1 MDLVFQAAA
10 VYLLF
15 ISAVSIFLTVGDKR
29 RAVKNK
35 WRVPESTLLLCA
47 ALGGSLAMYIT
58 MRCIRHKTKHKKFM
72 VGIPVI
78 LVLQAAFL
86 FWLFLTFGKAL

>member
-1 MDLVFQAAA
+1 MELVLQAAA

-15 ISAVSIFLTVGDKR
+15 ISVVSIFLTVSDKR

-35 WRVPESTLLLCA
+35 WRVPESALLLCA
-47 ALGGSLAMYIT
+47 ALGGSLAMYVT
-58 MRCIRHKTKHKKFM
+58 MRCIHHKTKHKKFM

-78 LVLQAAFL
+78 LVLQIAFL
-86 FWLFLTFGKAL
+86 FWLFLKFGKAL

>member
-1 MDLVFQAAA
+1 METVIQVLAA
-10 VYLLF
+10 YLF
-15 ISAVSIFLTVGDKR
+15 AVSAISMILTVSDKR

-35 WRVPESTLLLCA
+35 WRIPENTLLLCA

-72 VGIPVI
+72 IGIPVI
-78 LVLQAAFL
+78 LVVQIFVL
-86 FWLFLTFGKAL
+86 FWFFLILGKAL

>member
-1 MDLVFQAAA
+1 MDLVCQAAA

-15 ISAVSIFLTVGDKR
+15 ISAVSILLTVIDKR